1 MVYRW
6 FAVERVA
13 ERERVSNVAAGNAD
27 AEYDWREFPI
37 GQYGGLYY
45 RVRMGVR
52 WNVGS
57 TVLGTASYAFDYS
70 SLNAFGG
77 AWAGQIGAM
86 SEAVCWI
93 P

>member
-1 MVYRW
+1 MNGW
-6 FAVERVA
+6 Q
-13 ERERVSNVAAGNAD
+13 NANGS
-27 AEYDWREFPI
+27 ATLPPGTQTLNTISANFPI